1 MKIIKAALQEA
12 KIKKENPLLSYI
24 QKQLS
29 NSNHAPT
36 KKNRKQAVKLT
47 TELLVVGGM
56 YALYCYYFFHG
67 IWYLNALIILSTL
80 VFMGCY
86 LDRRL
91 ESIHSKSQSDIPK
104 TTRKL
109 RYYLIHTK
117 NINKA
122 LEKTEVKAPQ
132 TTKLYIQKM
141 KDVLENKDMKSNMD
155 KLKKEIKAEWLKMI
169 CNLVYYCKVNGD
181 SENVV
186 TSNLSRVTTVIEF
199 INLQQGLDNASLKGA
214 QNFVL
219 FVPLIAIPG
228 IQIFNSSLFNAL
240 DNPGLIDTVSSQRMA
255 AGILLFSNIATLF
268 ISWIRKST

>member
-1 MKIIKAALQEA
+1 MQVIKDALKEA
-12 KIKKENPLLSYI
+12 KIKKENPLVLYI
-24 QKQLS
+24 QRQLA
-29 NSNHAPT
+29 NSNQAT
-36 KKNRKQAVKLT
+36 IKANRKLAVRIML
-47 TELLVVGGM
+47 EMLIAGGI
-56 YALYCYYFFHG
+56 YSLYCYYFFHG
-67 IWYLNALIILSTL
+67 IWYLDVLIVLATI

-91 ESIHSKSQSDIPK
+91 ENIHAKTQSDIPK

-122 LEKTEVKAPQ
+122 LEKTELKAPD
-132 TTKLYIQKM
+132 TTRMYIRKM
-141 KDVLENKDMKSNMD
+141 KDAVASKDIKGNID

-169 CNLVYYCKVNGD
+169 SNLVYYCKINGD
-181 SENVV
+181 SDNIV
-186 TSNLSRVTTVIEF
+186 TSNLSRVTNVIEF

-214 QNFVL
+214 QNFVM

-228 IQIFNSSLFNAL
+228 IQLFNTSLFNAL
-240 DNPGLIDTVSSQRMA
+240 DSPSLIDTLSSQTMA
-255 AGILLFSNIATLF
+255 AGILLFSNIATIF